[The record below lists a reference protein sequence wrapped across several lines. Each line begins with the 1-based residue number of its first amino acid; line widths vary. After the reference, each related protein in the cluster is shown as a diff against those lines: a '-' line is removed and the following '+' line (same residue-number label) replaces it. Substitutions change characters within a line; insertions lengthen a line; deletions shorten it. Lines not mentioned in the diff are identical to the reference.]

1 MSTPWEVQ
9 ALARRQTARLTTAE
23 CVVFP
28 VYNQRGYQ
36 ALKSLDIIGI
46 MVASMCWMSPA
57 YEGIAGF
64 QLLAIINN
72 ADHQVI
78 SVNTNTIH
86 M

>member
-1 MSTPWEVQ
+1 VKTPWEVQ
-9 ALARRQTARLTTAE
+9 ALASRQTARPTTAG

-28 VYNQRGYQ
+28 VYNQRGYH

-46 MVASMCWMSPA
+46 TVASVCWVSSA
-57 YEGIAGF
+57 HKGTAGF
-64 QLLAIINN
+64 QLLAIIN

-78 SVNTNTIH
+78 SLNTNTTH